1 MVDKNIIASR
11 IEAIE
16 KHQGRLGVYMQKPRQ
31 EFLSDLNAQD
41 IVEYN
46 LFQIVN
52 HLIDMIQHIVVDESI
67 GFPESAYD
75 GVELLHGRGI
85 FSDRDCEVLKK
96 MIGLRNI
103 IGHDYIKVNKQTVY
117 DILINGREDI
127 HSILSA
133 ITKNFFE
140 TANR

>member
-16 KHQGRLGVYMQKPRQ
+16 KHLLRLGAYMQLSRE

-52 HLIDMIQHIVVDESI
+52 HLIDIIQHIAVDENF

-75 GVELLHGRGI
+75 GVELLHGRMI
-85 FSDRDCEVLKK
+85 FSDKDREVLKK
-96 MIGLRNI
+96 MIGFRNI
-103 IGHDYIKVNKQTVY
+103 IGHDYVRVSKQTVY
-117 DILINGREDI
+117 DILIKGPEDI
-127 HSILSA
+127 GNILSA
-133 ITKNFFE
+133 ITNKFF
-140 TANR
+140 